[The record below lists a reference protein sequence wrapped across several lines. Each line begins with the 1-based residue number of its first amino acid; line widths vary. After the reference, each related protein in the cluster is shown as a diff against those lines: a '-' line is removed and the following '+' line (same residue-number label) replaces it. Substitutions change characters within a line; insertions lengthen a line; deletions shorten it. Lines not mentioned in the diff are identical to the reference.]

1 MVICM
6 EKFSIVKHGYNP
18 EEVNKF
24 LDSVIAKVDTMVS
37 ELKDKEEKIVE
48 LNKLQTE
55 NNLLKEKISR
65 YEKMEGTLQKAIV
78 MAEKTSEQIKYNAHH
93 ESESILEDAKGKAN
107 RIINEALLK
116 AEKAENEANM
126 LKRNI
131 NIFKRRIK
139 DIINAQME
147 VVDEMDDIEL

>member
-1 MVICM
+1 M
-6 EKFSIVKHGYNP
+6 EKFSIVRRGYNP

-24 LDSVIAKVDTMVS
+24 LDNVISKVDTMVS
-37 ELKDKEEKIVE
+37 ESKEKDDKILE
-48 LNKLQTE
+48 LNKLEQE
-55 NNLLKEKISR
+55 NKLLKEKLSK
-65 YEKMEGTLQKAIV
+65 YEKMEATLQRAIV
-78 MAEKTSEQIKYNAHH
+78 MAEKTSEQIKYNATH
-93 ESESILEDAKGKAN
+93 ESEAILEDAKGKAN

-139 DIINAQME
+139 DIINAQIE
-147 VVDEMDDIEL
+147 VVDEMDEVEI

>member
-1 MVICM
+1 M
-6 EKFSIVKHGYNP
+6 EKFSIVKRGYDP

-24 LDSVIAKVDTMVS
+24 LDNVIAKVDAMVK
-37 ELKDKEEKIVE
+37 EDKEKSNKIAELSRLEKENEE
-48 LNKLQTE
+48 LRDKLA
-55 NNLLKEKISR
+55 R

-78 MAEKTSEQIKYNAHH
+78 MAEKTSEQIKYNAQH
-93 ESESILEDAKGKAN
+93 ESEAILDDAKGKAN

-139 DIINAQME
+139 DIINAQIE
-147 VVDEMDDIEL
+147 VVDEMDEVEL

>member
-1 MVICM
+1 M
-6 EKFSIVKHGYNP
+6 EKFNIVKRGYDP
-18 EEVNKF
+18 EEVNSF
-24 LDSVIAKVDTMVS
+24 LDKIIAKVDAMVEES
-37 ELKDKEEKIVE
+37 KDNSNKLAE
-48 LNKLQTE
+48 LNKLENE
-55 NNLLKEKISR
+55 NNLLKEKLAR

-78 MAEKTSEQIKYNAHH
+78 MAEKTSEQIKYNANH
-93 ESESILEDAKGKAN
+93 ESEAIIEDAKGKAN

-147 VVDEMDDIEL
+147 VVDELDDVEL

>member
-1 MVICM
+1 M
-6 EKFSIVKHGYNP
+6 EKFSIVRRGYNP

-24 LDSVIAKVDTMVS
+24 LDNVISKVDTMVS
-37 ELKDKEEKIVE
+37 ESKEKDDKILE
-48 LNKLQTE
+48 LNKLEQE
-55 NNLLKEKISR
+55 NKLLKEKLAK
-65 YEKMEGTLQKAIV
+65 YEKMEATLQRAIV
-78 MAEKTSEQIKYNAHH
+78 MAEKTSEQIKYNATH
-93 ESESILEDAKGKAN
+93 ESEAILEDAKGKAN

-139 DIINAQME
+139 DIINAQIE
-147 VVDEMDDIEL
+147 VVDEMDEVEI

>member
-1 MVICM
+1 M

-24 LDSVIAKVDTMVS
+24 LDNIIAKVDAMVS
-37 ELKDKEEKIVE
+37 EAKENEEKVAN

-55 NNLLKEKISR
+55 NNLLREKIAR
-65 YEKMEGTLQKAIV
+65 YEKMEGTLQRAIV

-126 LKRNI
+126 LRRNI

>member
-24 LDSVIAKVDTMVS
+24 LDSVIAKVDIMVS

-107 RIINEALLK
+107 RIIHEALLK

>member
-1 MVICM
+1 M

-18 EEVNKF
+18 EEVNTF
-24 LDSVIAKVDTMVS
+24 LDNIIAKVDAMVT
-37 ELKDKEEKIVE
+37 EAKEKDQKIAE
-48 LNKLQTE
+48 LNRLQNE
-55 NNLLKEKISR
+55 NNLLRDKISR
-65 YEKMEGTLQKAIV
+65 YEKMEGTLQRAIV

-126 LKRNI
+126 LRRNI

>member
-1 MVICM
+1 M
-6 EKFSIVKHGYNP
+6 EKFSIVKKGYDP

-24 LDSVIAKVDTMVS
+24 LDNVIARVDAMIK
-37 ELKDKEEKIVE
+37 EDKEKN
-48 LNKLQTE
+48 NKLAELSRLEKE
-55 NNLLKEKISR
+55 NEMLRDKISR

-93 ESESILEDAKGKAN
+93 ESEAILEDAKGKAN

-139 DIINAQME
+139 DIINAQIE
-147 VVDEMDDIEL
+147 VVDEMDEVEL

>member
-1 MVICM
+1 M

-24 LDSVIAKVDTMVS
+24 LDNIIAKVDAMVS
-37 ELKDKEEKIVE
+37 EAKENEEKVAN

-55 NNLLKEKISR
+55 NNLLREKIAR
-65 YEKMEGTLQKAIV
+65 YEKMEGTLQRAIV

-126 LKRNI
+126 LRRNI

-139 DIINAQME
+139 DIINAQIE

>member
-1 MVICM
+1 M

-24 LDSVIAKVDTMVS
+24 LDNIIAKVDAMVS
-37 ELKDKEEKIVE
+37 EAKENEEKVAN

-55 NNLLKEKISR
+55 NNLLREKIAR
-65 YEKMEGTLQKAIV
+65 YEKMEGTLQRAIV

-107 RIINEALLK
+107 RSINEALLK

-126 LKRNI
+126 LRRNI

-139 DIINAQME
+139 DIINAQIE

>member
-1 MVICM
+1 M
-6 EKFSIVKHGYNP
+6 EKFSIVKRGYNP

-24 LDSVIAKVDTMVS
+24 IDNVIAKVDAMVLS
-37 ELKDKEEKIVE
+37 EKEKDNKILE
-48 LNKLQTE
+48 LSKLEQE
-55 NNLLKEKISR
+55 NNLLREKLAR
-65 YEKMEGTLQKAIV
+65 YEKMEGTLQRAIV
-78 MAEKTSEQIKYNAHH
+78 MAEKTSEQIKYNATR
-93 ESESILEDAKGKAN
+93 ESEAILEDAKGKAN

-116 AEKAENEANM
+116 AEKAESEANM

-147 VVDEMDDIEL
+147 VVDEMEEVEL

>member
-1 MVICM
+1 M
-6 EKFSIVKHGYNP
+6 EKFSIVKRGYDP

-24 LDSVIAKVDTMVS
+24 LDNVIAKVDAMVK
-37 ELKDKEEKIVE
+37 EDKEKSCKIAELSRLEK
-48 LNKLQTE
+48 E
-55 NNLLKEKISR
+55 NEALRDKIAR

-93 ESESILEDAKGKAN
+93 ESEAILEDAKGKAN

-139 DIINAQME
+139 DIINAQIE
-147 VVDEMDDIEL
+147 VVDEMDEVEL

>member
-1 MVICM
+1 MVEKM
-6 EKFSIVKHGYNP
+6 EKFSIVRHGYNP

-24 LDSVIAKVDTMVS
+24 LDNIISKVDTMVS
-37 ELKDKEEKIVE
+37 EAREKDNKILELSRLEQENQMLREKIA
-48 LNKLQTE
+48 
-55 NNLLKEKISR
+55 R
-65 YEKMEGTLQKAIV
+65 YEKMEGTLQRAIV
-78 MAEKTSEQIKYNAHH
+78 MAEKTSEQIKYNATH
-93 ESESILEDAKGKAN
+93 ESEAILEDAKGKAN

-139 DIINAQME
+139 DIINAQLE
-147 VVDEMDDIEL
+147 VVDEMDEVEI